1 MIFFAGKEKT
11 EDLLDQAMSYL
22 ENGQPKVAI
31 PLFKKIVKQE
41 PKNTTALYNQG
52 LALNQL
58 KKYQDAITCF
68 DKVIEINPDDVGSI
82 NNRGI
87 SLAELGNTDDAFE
100 YYNNCLL
107 YTSPSPRDL
116 STSRMPSS
124 A

>member
-22 ENGQPKVAI
+22 EKGQPKVAI

-68 DKVIEINPDDVGSI
+68 DKVIEINPDDIGSI
-82 NNRGI
+82 NKM
-87 SLAELGNTDDAFE
+87 ELSMEILIYASWE
-100 YYNNCLL
+100 A
-107 YTSPSPRDL
+107 SPTPVAMNFTFQL
-116 STSRMPSS
+116 EL
-124 A
+124 